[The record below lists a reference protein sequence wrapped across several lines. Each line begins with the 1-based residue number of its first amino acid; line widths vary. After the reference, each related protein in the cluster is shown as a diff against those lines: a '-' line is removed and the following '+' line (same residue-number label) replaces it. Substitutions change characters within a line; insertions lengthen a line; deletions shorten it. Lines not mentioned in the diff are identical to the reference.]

1 MKMRNN
7 DDGDKAVIW
16 IWTDYWK
23 TNLLLEI
30 IIWEQERHYVLLET
44 VIKSQEH
51 EHAILETTI
60 KSQAESITMVN
71 SLSLLNTEIH
81 LDLTLQKTKPPVMPT
96 LRIKSS
102 RKTFTKHMRVTLLG
116 FWWDK

>member
-1 MKMRNN
+1 M
-7 DDGDKAVIW
+7 
-16 IWTDYWK
+16 
-23 TNLLLEI
+23 
-30 IIWEQERHYVLLET
+30 LLET

-60 KSQAESITMVN
+60 KSQAESMTMVN
-71 SLSLLNTEIH
+71 SLTTIMLSLLNTEIH

-116 FWWDK
+116 F

>member
-16 IWTDYWK
+16 IGTDYWK

-60 KSQAESITMVN
+60 KSQAESMTMVN
-71 SLSLLNTEIH
+71 SLTTIMLSLLNTEIH
-81 LDLTLQKTKPPVMPT
+81 LDPDLAENKTT
-96 LRIKSS
+96 SDAN
-102 RKTFTKHMRVTLLG
+102 FEN
-116 FWWDK
+116 